1 MSTDYTDYPEHPL
14 HKVPQEILDAAR
26 EALHDVAIWKD
37 VDRDMA
43 TPIAD
48 SVVVALIPW
57 LRTRR
62 TDRPRKPKPLPTNE

>member
-1 MSTDYTDYPEHPL
+1 
-14 HKVPQEILDAAR
+14 
-26 EALHDVAIWKD
+26 LHDVAIWKD

-62 TDRPRKPKPLPTNE
+62 TDRPRKPKPPT